1 MRILRTH
8 IKPRRVTDQEL
19 EPLYLERE
27 STPLRYQIDHDG
39 MWHSCAL
46 SNELFLDTHQ
56 HTPLC
61 VDNHQ
66 ITTTIDPQ
74 RKEPHVSKAVTRH
87 FPPQNQRNKKKL
99 SIFNIS
105 LTTFSPFLVSLCR
118 LNLIQILIILS
129 SFINS
134 FLHTENFFEPIQA
147 PNMLIIQHLQTQEQ
161 ND

>member
-56 HTPLC
+56 HTPQC

-74 RKEPHVSKAVTRH
+74 RKEPPVSKAVTRH
-87 FPPQNQRNKKKL
+87 FLPPQNQRNKKKL

-105 LTTFSPFLVSLCR
+105 LRQPLKIGFQTIFDYRRVD
-118 LNLIQILIILS
+118 
-129 SFINS
+129 FI
-134 FLHTENFFEPIQA
+134 FERGRNA
-147 PNMLIIQHLQTQEQ
+147 VHCNRVKR
-161 ND
+161 